1 MHARGAAA
9 GPRHAHRRVDR
20 LQSVAIS
27 GNQWRTGGGES
38 IEATARECDC
48 EDRVTHTGSSGADGG
63 PGEGGDGVPACN
75 QGGSSAR
82 NQGGS
87 SACNQWPSVPISGH
101 PRQLVAIRGHQRSS
115 GVISRHQRTVRVR
128 DSTNRKVPQYPR
140 RSWQVG
146 GAPPL
151 QPGLWRSDY
160 RGCCCC
166 CCCCLWHR
174 RRRLH
179 LRPLGGDR

>member
-1 MHARGAAA
+1 MGPERGVTVYLHAIREGHQ
-9 GPRHAHRRVDR
+9 HAIREGH
-20 LQSVAIS
+20 QHAI
-27 GNQWRTGGGES
+27 
-38 IEATARECDC
+38 RE
-48 EDRVTHTGSSGADGG
+48 G
-63 PGEGGDGVPACN
+63 
-75 QGGSSAR
+75 
-82 NQGGS
+82 
-87 SACNQWPSVPISGH
+87 NQWPSVAISGH

-179 LRPLGGDR
+179 LRPLGGDRRRRRRRRWRWRWRRRRRRRLQPTRPQNASR